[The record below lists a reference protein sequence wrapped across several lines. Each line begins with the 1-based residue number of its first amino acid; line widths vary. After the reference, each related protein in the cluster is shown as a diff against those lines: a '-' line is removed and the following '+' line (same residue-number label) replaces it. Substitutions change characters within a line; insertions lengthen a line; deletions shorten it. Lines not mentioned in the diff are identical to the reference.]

1 MLGSQQG
8 HPRLVWLRV
17 SPPWFAANEHSSHRC
32 SVEIFA
38 RDSRPFAL
46 PEVRRVEV
54 GDELVTTPRYGEFGL
69 VDRRAFQVKRL
80 LAA

>member
-1 MLGSQQG
+1 
-8 HPRLVWLRV
+8 
-17 SPPWFAANEHSSHRC
+17 
-32 SVEIFA
+32 VEIFA